1 MVFDSI
7 FLKKEIT
14 QIKVKKT
21 VLFLLVYISQLQ
33 QVFNDEYNSYP
44 KMSAKL
50 PLCLQLNNTHHICR
64 LTLHP
69 GNFVV
74 LMLLG
79 FFLLFAR
86 CRINT

>member
-44 KMSAKL
+44 SKQQSCPGVALIDRYDEYCSTAGKGAV
-50 PLCLQLNNTHHICR
+50 
-64 LTLHP
+64 LHS
-69 GNFVV
+69 F
-74 LMLLG
+74 
-79 FFLLFAR
+79 
-86 CRINT
+86 